1 MLLLLCGLDAMLVTD
16 LDGVTGVGDMNDKS
30 DDHSENDDEDMSSVT
45 SSFSDT
51 SSSCCSLCTPR
62 VDEAYRLTAPLANAV
77 ASSNIAWIVR
87 NCTSCSSG
95 LVGDDVG
102 VLSAEDDE
110 PTPSLKLVVRLEHGV
125 RKLNCLA

>member
-1 MLLLLCGLDAMLVTD
+1 MIVVTD

-30 DDHSENDDEDMSSVT
+30 DDHSENDDEDMSSV

-51 SSSCCSLCTPR
+51 SSCWSFGTPPR
-62 VDEAYRLTAPLANAV
+62 DDAYRLTAPLANAV

-95 LVGDDVG
+95 LKGDDVG

>member
-1 MLLLLCGLDAMLVTD
+1 
-16 LDGVTGVGDMNDKS
+16 MNDKS

-51 SSSCCSLCTPR
+51 SSCWSFGTPTR

-95 LVGDDVG
+95 LKGDDVG

-110 PTPSLKLVVRLEHGV
+110 PTPSLKLVVRL
-125 RKLNCLA
+125 